1 MRRERWVGSGQLET
15 QKDKLLFNI
24 EPFAKLS
31 SEFRRSVEEEA
42 EAYADFLGGASERN
56 ISWSRS

>member
-1 MRRERWVGSGQLET
+1 VGSGQLET